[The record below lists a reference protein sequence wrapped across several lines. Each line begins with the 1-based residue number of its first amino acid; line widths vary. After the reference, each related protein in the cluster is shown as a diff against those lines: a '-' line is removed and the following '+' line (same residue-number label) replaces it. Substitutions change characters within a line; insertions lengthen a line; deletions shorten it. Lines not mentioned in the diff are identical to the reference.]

1 MPKVTD
7 WLAPAEAARRLGVG
21 VATVRAL
28 ADKGELE
35 MNRTALGRL
44 ISAASVDKLK
54 TAREKAGTS

>member
-44 ISAASVDKLK
+44 ISSDSVEKRLK
-54 TAREKAGTS
+54 ALEKVKS

>member
-1 MPKVTD
+1 VPKVTD

-44 ISAASVDKLK
+44 ISSDSVEKRLK
-54 TAREKAGTS
+54 ALEKVKS